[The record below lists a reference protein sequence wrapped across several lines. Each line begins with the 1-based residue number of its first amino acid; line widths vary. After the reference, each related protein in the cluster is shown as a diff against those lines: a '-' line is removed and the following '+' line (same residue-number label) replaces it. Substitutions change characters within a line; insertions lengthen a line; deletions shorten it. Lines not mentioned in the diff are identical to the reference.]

1 MATRVAVLGAGLMG
15 HGIALSFARAG
26 WSVVVTD
33 SDPGARASLHR
44 RIAETLT
51 SLGAEAVAGEISV
64 VHSLPES
71 VTGADLVVEA
81 VPENLETKRVVFAA
95 ASGIATPEA
104 ILASNTSAISISQIA
119 TSAQR
124 PDRVVGTHFWN
135 PPYLVP
141 LVEVVQG
148 DQTSSETIERTMEM
162 LRSAGKKPVHVRKD
176 VPGFIGNRMQHALWR
191 EAIFLVESG
200 VADAQAVDEVVR
212 SGFGLRLAAL
222 GPLENADLVGLDLTL
237 AIHEYLLP
245 HLDRRPAPSPI
256 LRELVDQGHLGTKTG
271 SGFRQWDPASAH
283 EMQSR
288 LTQHLMRVVGLPTS
302 PQPLDREHGDD
313 AAAKEAR

>member
-1 MATRVAVLGAGLMG
+1 MTTRVAILGAGLMG
-15 HGIALSFARAG
+15 HGIALVFARAG

-33 SDPGARASLHR
+33 SDADAMSSLHR
-44 RIAETLT
+44 RVAETLT
-51 SLGAEAVAGEISV
+51 SLGEEATVAGEIAVVPSLPEAVAGASF
-64 VHSLPES
+64 
-71 VTGADLVVEA
+71 VVEA
-81 VPENLETKRVVFAA
+81 VPENLEIKRTIFAA
-95 ASGIATPEA
+95 ASESAPREAT
-104 ILASNTSAISISQIA
+104 LASNTSAISISQIA
-119 TSAQR
+119 TAAKR

-148 DQTSSETIERTMEM
+148 DQTSAETVEQAMDV

-176 VPGFIGNRMQHALWR
+176 IPGFIGNRMQHALWR

-245 HLDRRPAPSPI
+245 YLDWRPAPSPM
-256 LRELVDQGHLGTKTG
+256 LRELVDQGQLGTKTG
-271 SGFRQWDPASAH
+271 SGFQ
-283 EMQSR
+283 
-288 LTQHLMRVVGLPTS
+288 TS
-302 PQPLDREHGDD
+302 
-313 AAAKEAR
+313 